1 MSTPL
6 RGPIVHFGVDTMS
19 ADLANQ
25 RPIIIK
31 RKKVVGGDGHHG
43 GAWKVAYA
51 DFVTAMM
58 AFFMLM
64 WLLNATSE
72 QQRSGLADYFTP
84 TVTINRS
91 SGGGEGLFG
100 GDSVS
105 SENVQSKMGEGSSQ
119 QHEGSQVNAANEPD
133 EAQAGGTEPANV
145 QALENLE
152 EVLMAKGGES
162 IHSDIALRHI
172 TTELTDEGLVIEFYD
187 LPGASLFAPGTD
199 DPMPVAFQIVEYL
212 SEYIPEVDNPIA
224 IRGHVRAEPIVVRES
239 SVWSLSMARAAKIR
253 QLLEEGGYT
262 PGKIKQVAGEADRD
276 PATSD
281 LTNVRNN
288 RIEVIVLRTD
298 R

>member
-1 MSTPL
+1 MSEAA
-6 RGPIVHFGVDTMS
+6 G
-19 ADLANQ
+19 NN

-72 QQRSGLADYFTP
+72 QQRAGLADYFTP
-84 TVTINRS
+84 TITINRS
-91 SGGGEGLFG
+91 SGGGEGMFG

-105 SENVQSKMGEGSSQ
+105 SEDVLTKMGEGSSM

-133 EAQAGGTEPANV
+133 EAAKEGGEDPAQV

-152 EVLMAKGGES
+152 VELMARGGES

-187 LPGASLFAPGTD
+187 LPNASLFVPGTD
-199 DPMPVAFQIVEYL
+199 EPMPVAYDIADLLAEYV
-212 SEYIPEVDNPIA
+212 PDVTNPIA
-224 IRGHVRAEPIVVRES
+224 VRGHVRAEPIVVRES
-239 SVWSLSMARAAKIR
+239 TVWELSTSRASKIR
-253 QLLEEGGYT
+253 ELLELGGYDPMNIVQT
-262 PGKIKQVAGEADRD
+262 AGEADRD
-276 PATSD
+276 PAISD

>member
-1 MSTPL
+1 
-6 RGPIVHFGVDTMS
+6 MS

-31 RKKVVGGDGHHG
+31 RKKVVSGDGHHG

-64 WLLNATSE
+64 WLLNATTE

-91 SGGGEGLFG
+91 SGGGDGLLG
-100 GDSVS
+100 GDSTS
-105 SENVQSKMGEGSSQ
+105 SENVMSKMGEGSSM
-119 QHEGSQVNAANEPD
+119 QHEGSQINAANEPD
-133 EAQAGGTEPANV
+133 EAQDGGTDPANV

-152 EVLMAKGGES
+152 QVLMAKGGES
-162 IHSDIALRHI
+162 IHSDTALRHI
-172 TTELTDEGLVIEFYD
+172 TTKLTDEGLVIEFYD
-187 LPGASLFAPGTD
+187 LPDAPLFEPETNI
-199 DPMPVAFQIVEYL
+199 PMPIAYDIVDL
-212 SEYIPEVDNPIA
+212 LADHIPDVDNPIA
-224 IRGHVRAEPIVVRES
+224 VRAHVRTEPIVIRQS
-239 SVWSLSMARAAKIR
+239 KVWELSTSRASKIR
-253 QLLEEGGYT
+253 ELLEMGGYE
-262 PGKIKQVAGEADRD
+262 PRKIMQIAGEADRD
-276 PATSD
+276 PAIKD

-288 RIEVIVLRTD
+288 RVEVIVLRTD

>member
-1 MSTPL
+1 MSEA
-6 RGPIVHFGVDTMS
+6 V
-19 ADLANQ
+19 ANS

-31 RKKVVGGDGHHG
+31 RKKVSGGDGHHG

-72 QQRSGLADYFTP
+72 QQRAGLADYFTP
-84 TVTINRS
+84 TVTINRNP
-91 SGGGEGLFG
+91 GGGGDGMFG

-105 SENVQSKMGEGSSQ
+105 SEEMLTQMGEGSSQ

-133 EAQAGGTEPANV
+133 EALKDAGDDPTDV
-145 QALENLE
+145 QALKNLE

-162 IHSDIALRHI
+162 IHSDLALRHI
-172 TTELTDEGLVIEFYD
+172 TSKLTDEGLVIEFYD
-187 LPGASLFAPGTD
+187 LPDASLFEPGTD
-199 DPMPVAFQIVEYL
+199 TPMPVAYQVADL
-212 SEYIPEVDNPIA
+212 LAEYIPNVENPIA
-224 IRGHVRAEPIVVRES
+224 IRGHVRTQPIVVRES
-239 SVWSLSMARAAKIR
+239 NVWELSTSRATKIR
-253 QLLEEGGYT
+253 ELLEDGGFDPMRVMQT
-262 PGKIKQVAGEADRD
+262 AGEADRD
-276 PATSD
+276 PAIPE
-281 LTNVRNN
+281 LTDVRNN